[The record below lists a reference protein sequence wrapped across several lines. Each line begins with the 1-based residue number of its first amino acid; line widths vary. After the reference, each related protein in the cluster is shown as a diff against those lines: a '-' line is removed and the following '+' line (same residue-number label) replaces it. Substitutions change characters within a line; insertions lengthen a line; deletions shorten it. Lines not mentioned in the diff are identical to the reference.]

1 MAKNKIAYYC
11 SECGGQSTKWQ
22 GQCPHC
28 FAWNTMT
35 EEVVI
40 ASKTNNRFSSLTQST
55 AIQKLSEV
63 ETSEV
68 NKRKTGI
75 SEFDRVLGGGFVF
88 GGVILLGGDPGI
100 GKSTILIQ
108 ALSKITSQPS
118 MPCNVI

>member
-1 MAKNKIAYYC
+1 
-11 SECGGQSTKWQ
+11 
-22 GQCPHC
+22 
-28 FAWNTMT
+28 MT

-40 ASKTNNRFSSLTQST
+40 ASKTNNRFSSLTQSS

-100 GKSTILIQ
+100 GKLPLGKRLFRRRL
-108 ALSKITSQPS
+108 LSLTVHLNAAGSSKGR
-118 MPCNVI
+118 